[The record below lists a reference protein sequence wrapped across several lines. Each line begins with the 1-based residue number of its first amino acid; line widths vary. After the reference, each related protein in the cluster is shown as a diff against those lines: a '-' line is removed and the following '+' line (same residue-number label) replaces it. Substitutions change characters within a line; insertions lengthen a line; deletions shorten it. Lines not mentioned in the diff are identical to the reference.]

1 MHAYWH
7 AQPWKSESSKQ
18 SNHTH
23 NGGLDRRSQSMSASN
38 FDTCRILEPKLS
50 DLCSRHLMQRGQP
63 SWTRSW
69 MTTEVALRSR
79 LVRWLG
85 SGIRSRM
92 GATATFRSEEPTSEL
107 QSPMR
112 NSYAVLCSTTK

>member
-1 MHAYWH
+1 MHAYWL

-38 FDTCRILEPKLS
+38 FDTCRILEPKLP

-69 MTTEVALRSR
+69 LKTEVA
-79 LVRWLG
+79 V
-85 SGIRSRM
+85 RSRM
-92 GATATFRSEEPTSEL
+92 VRKVGRGTRSGRGATRKCRSEET
-107 QSPMR
+107 R
-112 NSYAVLCSTTK
+112 

>member
-50 DLCSRHLMQRGQP
+50 DLCSRPLMQRGQT

-69 MTTEVALRSR
+69 MTTEVALRRDRKSTR
-79 LVRWLG
+79 LQ
-85 SGIRSRM
+85 SSHSCASRM
-92 GATATFRSEEPTSEL
+92 
-107 QSPMR
+107 QS
-112 NSYAVLCSTTK
+112 YDIKKK